1 MFFDCCAL
9 SFQHCLWCINRI
21 DMFLL
26 QACYLCKQKSFW
38 RCVRCMVAS
47 HDKCA
52 AFPEGVIHLNNHT
65 GRAVCWRHPADWWL
79 EKVNLFFPSSVWFFY
94 VLRSFWILLL
104 SLLLFYVMDIAL
116 PHFIG
121 VILRFFFSYRMKHYW
136 IYYIALVQALASQMF
151 QASIFFSFNIRS
163 FSRLNIVVANSCV
176 VIWYSEQ
183 LKDCW

>member
-38 RCVRCMVAS
+38 RCDRCMVAS

-79 EKVNLFFPSSVWFFY
+79 EKVNLFFPSSVWFLYF
-94 VLRSFWILLL
+94 LRSFWILLL

-121 VILRFFFSYRMKHYW
+121 VILRVFFSYRMKHYW

-163 FSRLNIVVANSCV
+163 FSRLNIVVAIV
-176 VIWYSEQ
+176 V
-183 LKDCW
+183 L